1 MSIMFLKWWF
11 VFVVQAIG
19 LCVFAY
25 MDGVQYVLEND
36 RTYLSIVIAFIWLIV
51 STSVGY
57 YTWKK
62 IEKPEFLWFAG
73 ESCMTVGMIGTIIGF
88 ILMLG
93 TSLNNL
99 DPSDTENMRVAIS
112 SMAVGMSTALLTTL
126 TGLTATLMLRVQLVM
141 TDAPTIQGAI
151 SDNTK

>member
-1 MSIMFLKWWF
+1 MTVMFLKWWF

-19 LCVFAY
+19 LIVFAY
-25 MDGVQYVLEND
+25 MNGIQYVLEND
-36 RTYLSIVIAFIWLIV
+36 KTYLSIVIAFIWLIV
-51 STSVGY
+51 SLAVGY

-62 IEKPEFLWFAG
+62 FEKPEFLWFAG

-99 DPSDTENMRVAIS
+99 DPSDTESMRVAIS
-112 SMAVGMSTALLTTL
+112 SMAVGMSTAL
-126 TGLTATLMLRVQLVM
+126 LTATLMLRVQLVM

-151 SDNTK
+151 SDNDK

>member
-1 MSIMFLKWWF
+1 MFLKWWF

-19 LCVFAY
+19 LIVFAY
-25 MDGVQYVLEND
+25 MDGIQYMLDND
-36 RTYLSIVIAFIWLIV
+36 KTYLSIVIAFIWLIV

-93 TSLNNL
+93 SSLNNL
-99 DPSDTENMRVAIS
+99 DPGDVESMRMAIS

-126 TGLTATLMLRVQLVM
+126 AGLTATLMLRVQLVM
-141 TDAPTIQGAI
+141 TDAPTETGVI
-151 SDNTK
+151 SDNDK

>member
-1 MSIMFLKWWF
+1 MTVMFLKWWF

-19 LCVFAY
+19 LTVFAY
-25 MDGVQYVLEND
+25 MDGIQYVLEND
-36 RTYLSIVIAFIWLIV
+36 KTYLSIVIALIWLIV
-51 STSVGY
+51 SLSVGY

-62 IEKPEFLWFAG
+62 LEKPEFLWFAG

-93 TSLNNL
+93 SSLTNL

-141 TDAPTIQGAI
+141 TDAPKDVGAI
-151 SDNTK
+151 SDNEK

>member
-1 MSIMFLKWWF
+1 MTVMFLKWWF

-19 LCVFAY
+19 LIVFAY
-25 MDGVQYVLEND
+25 MDGIQYVLEND
-36 RTYLSIVIAFIWLIV
+36 KTYLSIVIAFIWLIV
-51 STSVGY
+51 SLSVGY

-62 IEKPEFLWFAG
+62 LEKPEFLWFAG

-93 TSLNNL
+93 TSLTNL

-112 SMAVGMSTALLTTL
+112 SMAVGMSTALLTT
-126 TGLTATLMLRVQLVM
+126 
-141 TDAPTIQGAI
+141 
-151 SDNTK
+151 